1 MAEQTQTADFIGM
14 LMEMG
19 RGSTSIEASRKLSE
33 LTDAICETGDKG
45 TFTLKLEVTPSGMK
59 HGRVNQFE
67 IRPVIQI
74 SKPEPK
80 QGKSIF
86 FVTAAGKLTRT
97 NPDQMDMD
105 FESVKEGVTNG
116 R

>member
-1 MAEQTQTADFIGM
+1 MADNNTADFIGM
-14 LMEMG
+14 LAEMG
-19 RGSTSIEASRKLSE
+19 RGTTIIEASKKLAE

-45 TFTLKLEVTPSGMK
+45 SLTLKLEVTPSGMK

-67 IRPVIQI
+67 IRPII
-74 SKPEPK
+74 SIAKPEPK

-86 FVTAAGKLTRT
+86 FVTTNGKLTRT

-105 FESVKEGVTNG
+105 FDSVKEGANV